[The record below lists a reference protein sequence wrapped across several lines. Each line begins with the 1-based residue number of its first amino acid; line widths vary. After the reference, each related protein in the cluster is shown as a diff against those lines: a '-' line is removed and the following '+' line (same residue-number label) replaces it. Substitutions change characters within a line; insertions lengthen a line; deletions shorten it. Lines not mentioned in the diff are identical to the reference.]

1 MAQICALRVL
11 PLQLTALTKPSFIYI
26 RRVTSPFANFKIG
39 YGKKIAESKQ
49 TETAKSIDSKSTLP
63 IKLNTK
69 NIMGIAMPNPIK
81 NTICEVFIIVFL

>member
-63 IKLNTK
+63 IELNTK
-69 NIMGIAMPNPIK
+69 SIIGIPMPNAIRSNIWK
-81 NTICEVFIIVFL
+81 VFIIVFL